1 MATPPLRKTKRAKTR
16 SGTTDPGTKF
26 RVQTVSRGQMAKA
39 LSDLGFSQPE
49 RAAEAGRFVVI
60 EVAGRK
66 SKGRINKVIRM
77 GSEESVV
84 LPLPDSVRK
93 AEIIAHATE
102 ALDGQVNAM
111 HWLQRPNR
119 SLSGKAPLEVLTNGL
134 PDEAEKVDE
143 LLYGLEYGMYA

>member
-1 MATPPLRKTKRAKTR
+1 MATSPVRKTKRAKAQ
-16 SGTTDPGTKF
+16 SGATGSGSKF
-26 RVQTVSRGQMAKA
+26 SVQKVSRGQMVKA
-39 LSDLGFSQPE
+39 PSDLGFSQPE

-60 EVAGRK
+60 EVGGRTH
-66 SKGRINKVIRM
+66 KGKINKVIRTS
-77 GSEESVV
+77 SEDVAGLVMS
-84 LPLPDSVRK
+84 DSVRT

-111 HWLQRPNR
+111 HWLRQPNR
-119 SLSGKAPLEVLTNGL
+119 GLSGRAPLDVLTSGL